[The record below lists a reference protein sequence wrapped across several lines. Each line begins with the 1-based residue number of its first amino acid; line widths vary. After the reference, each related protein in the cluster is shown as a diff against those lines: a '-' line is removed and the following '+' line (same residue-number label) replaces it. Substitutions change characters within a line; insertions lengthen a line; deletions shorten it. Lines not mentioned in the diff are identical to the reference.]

1 MNEHHIGFIAF
12 ENSIEVLEKNSG
24 WKGWMGG
31 VTVYQNNLAKYLINN
46 GNFYVKILNINSGGE
61 FKILKKHKYEIIST
75 NRKKFK
81 HEFINIPYS
90 HFIEPFYNALL
101 ATKLLKDVDIF
112 HFNNFVDAGLMKL
125 VDSETRVI
133 YTVHGRLLPRN
144 SLYYLSPYYKIE
156 DRFSLIKMKNSVKH
170 SDALITVDSTMDKE
184 LYQFAKKY
192 NKRIFLIP
200 NGVDI
205 NKFSPKV
212 SGEHVREKYNI
223 PDDAV
228 VIISTSRFAYQRR
241 IEMVIKAFAKLNKEF
256 DNIYLLL
263 VGDGPRKNELIQL
276 AKDLKIEKNIVFT
289 GAIPNWDLPN
299 YYAAAD
305 IAFNSFTDVPAVDS
319 VIHTPSL
326 QNSIEKVHTIS
337 INFSTIEALASGLPV
352 IAVVKKVYGYR
363 NIDEEY
369 MMKDCGI
376 LIPSDDL
383 EALTNTLKTLIN
395 RPSLRVQMSLNARE
409 IAVKKRNIHSTMKKT
424 LKVYEY
430 ALSS

>member
-12 ENSIEVLEKNSG
+12 ENSIEVLEKNIG

-46 GNFYVKILNINSGGE
+46 GNFYVKILNINSSG
-61 FKILKKHKYEIIST
+61 KCKVLKKQKYEIISI

-81 HEFINIPYS
+81 HDFINVPYS

-101 ATKLLKDVDIF
+101 ATKFLKDVDIF
-112 HFNNFVDAGLMKL
+112 HFNNFADAGLMKF
-125 VDSETRVI
+125 VNPKAHVI

-170 SDALITVDSTMDKE
+170 SDAIITVDSAMDKE

-205 NKFSPKV
+205 DKFSPKV
-212 SGEHVREKYNI
+212 SGEHIREKYNI
-223 PDDAV
+223 PDYAI

-241 IEMVIKAFAKLNKEF
+241 IEMLIKAFAKINKEF
-256 DNIYLLL
+256 DNTYLLL
-263 VGDGPRKNELIQL
+263 VGDGPRKNEFIQL
-276 AKDLKIEKNIVFT
+276 AKNLKIEKNTVFT
-289 GAIPNWDLPN
+289 GAIPNWKLPN

-305 IAFNSFTDVPAVDS
+305 IAFNSFTDVPIVDS

-326 QNSIEKVHTIS
+326 KNSIEKVHTIS
-337 INFSTIEALASGLPV
+337 INFSTVEALASGLPV
-352 IAVVKKVYGYR
+352 IAVVKKVYGYK
-363 NIDEEY
+363 NIDYESI
-369 MMKDCGI
+369 KNDCGI

-383 EALTNTLKTLIN
+383 KALTNMLKTLIH
-395 RPSLRVQMSLNARE
+395 RPSLREQMSLNARE
-409 IAVKKRNIHSTMKKT
+409 IAVEKRNIHSTMKKT

-430 ALSS
+430 VLS